1 MAFYSKD
8 DLTTMIHEAG
18 LRATEHRTQVL
29 FCMSRAKQPMTVYE
43 LTDLLRKKYNIDQ
56 ATIYRNLISLTET
69 GLIRKLDFN
78 DGQSLYEFEDGRL
91 SPQIICRKCKAIEK
105 IEGVAMEAVLKKII
119 QKSKKFKITNDYTVQ
134 VYGLCKQCS

>member
-18 LRATEHRTQVL
+18 LRATDHRIQVL
-29 FCMSRAKQPMTVYE
+29 FCFSRAKQAMTVYE
-43 LTDLLRKKYNIDQ
+43 LTDLLRKKHNIDQ
-56 ATIYRNLISLTET
+56 ATIYRNLISLTEV

-91 SPQIICRKCKAIEK
+91 SPQIICRKCKMIEK
-105 IEGVAMEAVLKKII
+105 IEGVPLDAMLKKII
-119 QKSKKFKITNDYTVQ
+119 TKSKKFKIANEYTVQ
-134 VYGLCKQCS
+134 VYGLCRSCS

>member
-1 MAFYSKD
+1 MAFYTKD

-18 LRATEHRTQVL
+18 LRATDHRLHVL
-29 FCMSRAKQPMTVYE
+29 FCFSRAKQPMTVYD

-91 SPQIICRKCKAIEK
+91 SPQIICRKCKTVEK
-105 IEGVAMEAVLKKII
+105 IEGVAIDSMLKKII
-119 QKSKKFKITNDYTVQ
+119 QKSKKFKVANQYAVQ
-134 VYGLCKQCS
+134 VYGLCKQCL